1 MNVWRLFVIF
11 SGGWTL
17 FKGFVCLFVLMC
29 WLLSCIQFDGQ
40 PIKLKQ
46 KWLVIKT
53 LSDIAPIFISLAF
66 THMNKTD
73 TYIIQ
78 NNSISIMLKPFQATQ
93 LESLICCVFIDA
105 LFRNALAPW
114 CGHSAGSGL
123 WRWPT
128 ACHPNVGPPF
138 CHITPESS
146 WEPHKVS
153 FLTGSCSFLFLVIP
167 SNTLHLLVFFFQGN
181 SVHFL
186 EPGWLWASSE

>member
-17 FKGFVCLFVLMC
+17 FKGFVCLFWCVGYCPAFSLMVSQSN
-29 WLLSCIQFDGQ
+29 WN
-40 PIKLKQ
+40 K

-66 THMNKTD
+66 TSMNKTD
-73 TYIIQ
+73 KYIIQ

-153 FLTGSCSFLFLVIP
+153 FLTGYCSFLFLVIP